1 MSRVANRVFSLVAG
15 ALGPGLGPRT
25 LGLLDEAALEIV
37 LGDTALIYVAV
48 PGGGL
53 ELVAGTGAPHQL
65 IGHREVAGAVAAAGT
80 ANRASIV
87 DDLEAR
93 PIGVSVPRS
102 RSAVVVPIAGRG
114 ETPSGVIAILASR
127 RNFYGASHLESLT
140 SYASL

>member
-1 MSRVANRVFSLVAG
+1 E
-15 ALGPGLGPRT
+15 
-25 LGLLDEAALEIV
+25 LLAEAALEIV
-37 LGDTALIYVAV
+37 PGDTALIYVAV

-93 PIGVSVPRS
+93 AIGVSVPRS
-102 RSAVVVPIAGRG
+102 RSAVVVTVTTSP
-114 ETPSGVIAILASR
+114 
-127 RNFYGASHLESLT
+127 SLT
-140 SYASL
+140 LPARSKALVVAVVVVVCLTFLLICHA